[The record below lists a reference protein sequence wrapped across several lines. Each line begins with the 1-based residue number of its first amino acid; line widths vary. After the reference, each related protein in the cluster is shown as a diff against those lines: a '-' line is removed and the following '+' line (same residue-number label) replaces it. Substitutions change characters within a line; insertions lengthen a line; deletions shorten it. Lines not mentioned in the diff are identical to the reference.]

1 MNAPSE
7 SSMFLL
13 NGITHSGFSID
24 VLGVFSSYNKAREV
38 LDDRL
43 AKIAEDLIA
52 EVYSVHD
59 YDDYCIREYIV
70 DDIHSALN

>member
-1 MNAPSE
+1 
-7 SSMFLL
+7 MFLL
-13 NGITHSGFSID
+13 FGITHSGFE

-43 AKIAEDLIA
+43 AKIATDLIA

-59 YDDYCIREYIV
+59 YDDYSISEYIV